1 MANRLAVIGG
11 GASGLIAAIAAAEDS
26 DNQITVYESGD
37 RVGRKILATGN
48 GRCNMTNIHADI
60 ENYHGKNPKF
70 ILGARNKFWVNETLE
85 FFSDLGIEVNVEE
98 DGKVYPYS
106 NQASAVLD
114 VLRFKIDELDNIKII
129 NSFEVK
135 SVSKTKECF
144 NIVSYDGRKEK
155 ADKIIVATGGKAAP
169 NLGSKGV
176 GYEILKSFGHK
187 ITSLSPSLVQI
198 KTETDVVKKL
208 KGIKLDAE
216 VTLGDNSEFG
226 EVLFTEYGL
235 SGPAVFSLSSRLGD
249 NKLISLD
256 IMSKYSYEQ
265 LYERILQRIALRP
278 KITLE
283 NFFVGMFNKRVGQAL
298 MKSVG
303 IEPLSRY
310 ALTLNEKEISRICSA
325 IKKWDFKVTGTM
337 SWNNAQVTKGGAVTG
352 EFNPN
357 TMESKLVNGL
367 FASGEVLDID
377 GDCGGYNLQWAW
389 SSGYL
394 AGVNAGK

>member
-1 MANRLAVIGG
+1 MANRIAVIGG

-48 GRCNMTNIHADI
+48 GRCNMTNINADV

-70 ILGARNKFWVNETLE
+70 ILGAKNKFWVNETLE

-249 NKLISLD
+249 NKVISLD